1 MMSDIRTLQP
11 AAVWQ
16 WFADIC
22 AIPHPSHHEQALRDF
37 ILQRATE
44 KGLTAER
51 DTVGNIRLC
60 KPASPGLEH
69 APAVALQ
76 AHIDMVPQKGEGSSH
91 CFETDPIRTHIEEG
105 WLYADNTTLGA
116 DNGIGAAMALA
127 VAFAD
132 DIPHPPL
139 NIILTVEEETGMG
152 GALAL
157 DPDWLDVPYLINL
170 DSEDAGSLFIG
181 CAGGRDVH
189 LHVPAA
195 FQAAQGQAVSVR
207 VSGLKGG
214 HSGIDI
220 NKGRG
225 NAILML
231 AQLLAATELPFS
243 LASLQGGSLR
253 NVLPRSAEAVV
264 VYANGSALALQ
275 LLAAAQRMEE
285 EMAAAETGL
294 EIELLPAA
302 TPALALNPADSRRV
316 IDTCINLPNGVL
328 RMSDHFPGVV
338 ETSISLGHA
347 ELKVDG
353 LHLLSLMRSLAE
365 SPKDAVGER
374 LAALARLSGGQL
386 TLDNDYPGWQPDPA
400 SALLARAQEVLHRFY
415 GRPARIE
422 IMHAGLECGILKSK
436 APHTDM
442 ISFGPDIRAA
452 HSPKECVHID
462 SVGECWQILLTLLGS
477 SLPQNNTVQ
486 AS

>member
-1 MMSDIRTLQP
+1 MSDIRTLQP

-22 AIPHPSHHEQALRDF
+22 AIPHPSHHEQALGDF
-37 ILQRATE
+37 ILRRAAE
-44 KGLTAER
+44 CGLKAER
-51 DTVGNIRLC
+51 DGTGNIRLR
-60 KPASPGLEH
+60 KPATAGLEH

-91 CFETDPIRTHIEEG
+91 CFETDPIRTRIEDG

-127 VAFAD
+127 AAFAE

-139 NIILTVEEETGMG
+139 SVILTVEEETGMG

-157 DPDWLDVPYLINL
+157 DPDWLSVPYLLNL

-189 LHVPAA
+189 LLAPAA
-195 FQAAQGQAVSVR
+195 FQAAQGQALSVR

-220 NKGRG
+220 HKGRG

-231 AQLLAATELPFS
+231 AQLLAATELPFA

-253 NVLPRSAEAVV
+253 NVLPRSAEAVLLCED
-264 VYANGSALALQ
+264 AAALTAPLQ
-275 LLAAAQRMEE
+275 AAAQRMMQ
-285 EMAAAETGL
+285 EMAAAEAGL
-294 EIELLPAA
+294 HIDIRPVAA
-302 TPALALNPADSRRV
+302 PETALNPADSRRV
-316 IDTCINLPNGVL
+316 LDACLNLPNGVL

-338 ETSISLGHA
+338 ETSISLGRA
-347 ELKVDG
+347 ELKADG
-353 LHLLSLMRSLAE
+353 LHLFSLMRSLAE
-365 SPKDAVGER
+365 SPKDGVGER
-374 LAALARLSGGQL
+374 LAALARLSGADL
-386 TLDNDYPGWQPDPA
+386 TLDNDYPGWQPDA
-400 SALLARAQEVLHRFY
+400 DSALLARAQEVLQQFY

-462 SVGECWQILLTLLGS
+462 SVGECWQILLTLLAD
-477 SLPQNNTVQ
+477 LPPGKTVQ
-486 AS
+486 AA